1 MSRMIYMSR
10 EYKYHCNGCRKPDKD
25 FPLRFQDYEVGE
37 EIYNCPPVT
46 EHRWARCDA
55 YGIYTGIYCDECY
68 DSDDSDKYPYRKDDY
83 APDLEHGEHIYSEEE
98 RSN

>member
-1 MSRMIYMSR
+1 MSRMICMS
-10 EYKYHCNGCRKPDKD
+10 KQKCNGCD
-25 FPLRFQDYEVGE
+25 
-37 EIYNCPPVT
+37 NTT
-46 EHRWARCDA
+46 ESYRPITQHWWARCDA